1 MAETLVKVETVSK
14 KFCKDLK
21 KSMLYGIHEIGQS
34 LLGISPNTIKLRPKE
49 FWAVN
54 NVSFELKR
62 GECMGLIGPN
72 GSGKSTLLKI
82 LNGIISPDKGRVEIG
97 GRVGALIEVGA
108 GFHPM
113 LTGRENIYINGAIIG
128 FSKRQIDRKF
138 DAIVHFAD
146 MEDFIDTPVKH
157 YSSGMY
163 VRLGFAIAAQMDPD
177 VLLID
182 EVLSVG
188 DIGFRAKCFN
198 TINKIMNN
206 AAVIFVSHNLPE
218 VSRICSS
225 VSVLHKGEKIFQ
237 GKEVDAGIDSYL
249 SSFTPKEAIISESK
263 NVYIHL
269 ITVASGNKKN
279 IETINYLD
287 NLTLYFE
294 VTIDSSI
301 KFPVLYINIA
311 NQSLQTVAQ
320 CSSSYNKFKFRN
332 SGKRSVVTANLGS
345 MNLNPGIY
353 NLSLGIL
360 DDGHGEVLARHMNFK
375 TFKVTGDFLGY
386 APMQINGKWSVDQI
400 IKE

>member
-1 MAETLVKVETVSK
+1 MAETLVKVQNVSK

-21 KSMLYGIHEIGQS
+21 LSMLYGVHEIAQTMI
-34 LLGISPNTIKLRPKE
+34 GISPSTMKLRPKE
-49 FWAVN
+49 FWAVDD
-54 NVSFELKR
+54 VSFELKR

-82 LNGIISPDKGRVEIG
+82 LNGIILPDKGRVEIG

-113 LTGRENIYINGAIIG
+113 LTGRENIYINGAILG
-128 FSKRQIDRKF
+128 FSKRQIDRRF
-138 DAIVHFAD
+138 DAIVDFAD
-146 MEDFIDTPVKH
+146 MEDFIDTPVKQ

-182 EVLSVG
+182 EVLAVG

-198 TINKIMNN
+198 TINKIINN
-206 AAVIFVSHNLPE
+206 AQVIFVSHNLPE

-225 VSVLHKGEKIFQ
+225 ISVLKKGKKIFQ
-237 GKEVDAGIDSYL
+237 GKEVGAGIDSYL
-249 SSFTPKEAIISESK
+249 SFFTPKKTIISGSK
-263 NVYIHL
+263 NAKIHL
-269 ITVASGNKKN
+269 ITIASGNKKD

-287 NLTLYFE
+287 NLALHFD
-294 VTIDSSI
+294 VTIDESV
-301 KFPVLYINIA
+301 KFPVLYVNIA
-311 NQSLQTVAQ
+311 SQSLQTVAQ
-320 CSSSYNKFKFRN
+320 CSSSYNKFKLRN
-332 SGKRSVVTANLGS
+332 NGKRSIVTANLGS

-353 NLSLGIL
+353 NLSVGIL
-360 DDGHGEVLARHMNFK
+360 EDGHGEVLARHMNFK

-386 APMQINGKWSVDQI
+386 APMQINGKWSVNQI
-400 IKE
+400 T